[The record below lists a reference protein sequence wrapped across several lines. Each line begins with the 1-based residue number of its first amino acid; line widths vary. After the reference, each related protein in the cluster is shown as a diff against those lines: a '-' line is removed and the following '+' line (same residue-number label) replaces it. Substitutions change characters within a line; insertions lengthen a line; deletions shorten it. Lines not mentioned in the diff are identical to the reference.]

1 MYYIYIVNESITIL
15 IIVYNLYVGVFAYIH
30 KCIKSLLNLY
40 YILYNYFQRK
50 EIFGTVM
57 AFYLY
62 PSLFSLLII
71 ILTYKATQSFMLCSI
86 LPDCL
91 SCYTKNNSNI
101 KKIKKIKVVIVI
113 LNCL

>member
-1 MYYIYIVNESITIL
+1 MQ
-15 IIVYNLYVGVFAYIH
+15 VFLPI
-30 KCIKSLLNLY
+30 STSVLNLY

-91 SCYTKNNSNI
+91 SCYKKNNSNI
-101 KKIKKIKVVIVI
+101 KKIKIEKKEIWIIVIVI